1 MVESEMGG
9 VYEWMG
15 EKQRTM
21 LIHMDGRMGYI
32 VIGHVQPR
40 LPWSPETVM
49 VD

>member
-21 LIHMDGRMGYI
+21 MIHMDGG
-32 VIGHVQPR
+32 
-40 LPWSPETVM
+40 M
-49 VD
+49 VP